1 VSVLRGWRGATALFV
16 LAVVLF
22 VLSGIFQDSHG
33 FEGVLGGIGWFGF
46 LLCAL
51 LLIVWGVVA
60 LVRRRRT
67 TAAA

>member
-1 VSVLRGWRGATALFV
+1 MRRVCPQRASRSSMAAWPVRIVRALAPT
-16 LAVVLF
+16 L
-22 VLSGIFQDSHG
+22 
-33 FEGVLGGIGWFGF
+33 EGVLGGIGWFGF

-51 LLIVWGVVA
+51 LLIVWGIVA